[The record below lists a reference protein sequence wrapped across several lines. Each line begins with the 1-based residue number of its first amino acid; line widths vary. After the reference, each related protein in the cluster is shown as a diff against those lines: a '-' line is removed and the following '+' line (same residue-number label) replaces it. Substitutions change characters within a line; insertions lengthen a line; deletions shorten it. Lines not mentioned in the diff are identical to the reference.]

1 MASTPSP
8 AIAVLLRPELF
19 EFIGV
24 QAFGRLACC
33 SAALREDLRDA
44 KAWQL
49 LADTRM
55 PRSKREAELAAERD
69 AAARVRAYELR
80 RRLADVASGKVQPQH
95 FRPNK
100 FADFTYFVRF
110 EEDGEVIW
118 EGDLKG
124 SLDDR
129 GGNFSFSLAEAW
141 SAMKNNDSWAGMAT
155 FLTTSTDDYIDGN
168 SDVYLQRLCITVVAM
183 RDEDQA
189 MVSLGQLFFDDA
201 NGGVGDPEQ
210 IYVFRSRDPVLSLD
224 RFQLMPTA
232 VIRATHDDVY
242 GNGTLDS
249 LELDL
254 ERHRLTHR
262 QNARLCWPRQF
273 EYVLSY
279 LAGVHHQARD
289 DAYETIAGWRNFSI

>member
-19 EFIGV
+19 EFIGA
-24 QAFGRLACC
+24 QCLGRLARC
-33 SAALREDLRDA
+33 SAALREELRDA

-49 LADTRM
+49 LANTRM

-80 RRLADVASGKVQPQH
+80 RRLADVASGKVEPQH

-141 SAMKNNDSWAGMAT
+141 SAMKNNDSG
-155 FLTTSTDDYIDGN
+155 L
-168 SDVYLQRLCITVVAM
+168 V
-183 RDEDQA
+183 
-189 MVSLGQLFFDDA
+189 
-201 NGGVGDPEQ
+201 
-210 IYVFRSRDPVLSLD
+210 
-224 RFQLMPTA
+224 
-232 VIRATHDDVY
+232 
-242 GNGTLDS
+242 
-249 LELDL
+249 
-254 ERHRLTHR
+254 
-262 QNARLCWPRQF
+262 WPRFSQPP
-273 EYVLSY
+273 
-279 LAGVHHQARD
+279 R
-289 DAYETIAGWRNFSI
+289 TII

>member
-1 MASTPSP
+1 
-8 AIAVLLRPELF
+8 
-19 EFIGV
+19 
-24 QAFGRLACC
+24 
-33 SAALREDLRDA
+33 
-44 KAWQL
+44 
-49 LADTRM
+49 
-55 PRSKREAELAAERD
+55 
-69 AAARVRAYELR
+69 
-80 RRLADVASGKVQPQH
+80 
-95 FRPNK
+95 
-100 FADFTYFVRF
+100 
-110 EEDGEVIW
+110 
-118 EGDLKG
+118 
-124 SLDDR
+124 
-129 GGNFSFSLAEAW
+129 
-141 SAMKNNDSWAGMAT
+141 MKKNDSWAGMAT

-168 SDVYLQRLCITVVAM
+168 SDVYLQRICITVVAM